1 MFSGSMVYWLVRLM
15 RKWNGM
21 EPRESSN
28 DETLD
33 LLGPGGS
40 GWFKI
45 LRSGDV
51 KLSHLEVLENPIYI
65 YIGVIL

>member
-1 MFSGSMVYWLVRLM
+1 
-15 RKWNGM
+15 M

-65 YIGVIL
+65 